1 MQILDEKT
9 ITAEMVKVWIDEKV
23 KEICRASSDLNP
35 NARMKTHLMQLVIH
49 NMMTRR
55 SMVEYYRDEL
65 IAANSKTP

>member
-23 KEICRASSDLNP
+23 KEICRASSHLNP
-35 NARMKTHLMQLVIH
+35 NARMKTHLMQLVIRD
-49 NMMTRR
+49 MMCS